1 MRVQSLLYFVKDV
14 TEDVT
19 RQIKKKKLSE
29 RSCGRIYVCSL
40 LTIIKLE
47 CNEFVTV
54 NSRRKFMLHFCRVP
68 SSFSQIYIYIYI
80 YIYLTSLW

>member
-1 MRVQSLLYFVKDV
+1 V

-29 RSCGRIYVCSL
+29 RSRGRTYVRSL
-40 LTIIKLE
+40 LTTIKLE

-54 NSRRKFMLHFCRVP
+54 NSRRKFMLHFCRVR
-68 SSFSQIYIYIYI
+68 SSFSQFYIYIYI
-80 YIYLTSLW
+80 YMYIYKSCHCDSKIF